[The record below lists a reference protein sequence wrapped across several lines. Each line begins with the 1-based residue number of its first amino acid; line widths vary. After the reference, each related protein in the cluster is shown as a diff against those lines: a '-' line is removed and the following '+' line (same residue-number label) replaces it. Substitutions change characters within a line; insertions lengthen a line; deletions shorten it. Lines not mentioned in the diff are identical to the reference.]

1 MAEQPHA
8 NFIGGAWQPGADV
21 LVNINP
27 SNTDDCIGRYAAAD
41 ASQVAAAIQAANTA
55 QPGWGASGLE
65 TRYESLMRVGEA
77 LKSRSEELGRE
88 LSREEG
94 KPLAEGKGEVYRAGQ
109 FFTYYAAEAHRLSG
123 DRIDSVRANIEV
135 DTRREPVG
143 TVGIIS
149 PWNFPIATAV
159 WKIAPA
165 LVYGNTVVWKPSE
178 LVPHSAWALAEII
191 SHESALADGVFN
203 LVNGTGETAGQALI
217 ASPKVDA
224 ISFTGSLEIGSHVL
238 ATAAKNRVPVQLEM
252 GSKNPLVVMEDADI
266 ETAVNAAIAGGYSGS
281 GQKCTASSRLIVA
294 DGVHD
299 RFVAALAERL
309 EAMTVGDP
317 LADEAQIGPIVNA
330 EQLERIESYLALGE
344 NEGATRRCG
353 GERVTRDTPGFFL
366 SPALLT
372 DTRNDMRVNREEIFG
387 PVACVIRVA
396 DFEQAVA
403 VANDTDF
410 GLTAGIVTG
419 SLAYANRFKRE
430 SKSGCVMVNL
440 PTAGTD
446 YHVPFGGRGASSFG
460 PSEQGQYARDFYT
473 KIKTSYVRV
482 C

>member
-1 MAEQPHA
+1 MADQMHD
-8 NFIGGAWQPGADV
+8 NFIGGAWRRSADILYNV
-21 LVNINP
+21 NP
-27 SNTDDCIGRYAAAD
+27 SNTNDQIGHYAAAD
-41 ASQVAAAIQAANTA
+41 TSQVTAAINAANTA
-55 QPGWGASGLE
+55 QPTWAATGLE
-65 TRYESLMRVGEA
+65 TRYEAMMRVGEA
-77 LKSRSEELGRE
+77 LKSRSSDLGRE

-109 FFTYYAAEAHRLSG
+109 FFTYYAAEAHRLVD
-123 DRIDSVRANIEV
+123 DRVDSVRANIEV
-135 DTRREPVG
+135 NTRREPVG

-149 PWNFPIATAV
+149 PWNFPMATAV

-165 LVYGNTVVWKPSE
+165 LVYGNAVVWKPAE

-191 SHESALADGVFN
+191 SHETALSDGVFN
-203 LVNGTGETAGQALI
+203 LINGTGDVAGQALI
-217 ASPKVDA
+217 ESSDIDA
-224 ISFTGSLEIGSHVL
+224 ISFTGSLEVGSHVL
-238 ATAAKNRVPVQLEM
+238 ATASKNRVPVQLEM

-266 ETAVNAAIAGGYSGS
+266 DTAVNAAIAGGYSGS

-294 DGVHD
+294 DAIHD
-299 RFVAALAERL
+299 QFVTALTKRL

-317 LADEAQIGPIVNA
+317 LANDAQIGPIVDM
-330 EQLERIESYLALGE
+330 EQLERIESYLALGQT
-344 NEGATRRCG
+344 EGATRRCG
-353 GERVTRDTPGFFL
+353 GERVTCNTPGFFL

-372 DTRNDMRVNREEIFG
+372 DTRNDMRINRDEIFG

-396 DFEQAVA
+396 GYDEAVA
-403 VANDTDF
+403 VANDTEF
-410 GLTAGIVTG
+410 GLTAGIVTE
-419 SLAYANRFKRE
+419 SLAYANRFKRD

-473 KIKTSYVRV
+473 KIKTSYVHV

>member
-1 MAEQPHA
+1 MADQPYP
-8 NFIGGAWQPGADV
+8 NFVGGSWQSTAAVIDN
-21 LVNINP
+21 VNP
-27 SNTDDCIGRYAAAD
+27 ANTDDLVGRYAAAD
-41 ASQVAAAIQAANTA
+41 ASQIDAAIEAANAA
-55 QPGWGASGLE
+55 QPDWAASGAE
-65 TRYESLMRVGEA
+65 TRYEALMRVGEA
-77 LKSRSEELGRE
+77 LKSRSAELGRE

-109 FFTYYAAEAHRLSG
+109 FFTYYAAEAHRLGG
-123 DRIDSVRANIEV
+123 DRIDSVRPNIEV

-143 TVGIIS
+143 TVAIIS

-178 LVPHSAWALAEII
+178 EVPHSAWALAEII
-191 SHESALADGVFN
+191 SQESALAGGVFN
-203 LVNGTGETAGQALI
+203 LVNGTGESAGQALI
-217 ASPKVDA
+217 ESDRIDA

-266 ETAVNAAIAGGYSGS
+266 DTAVNAAVGGGYSGS
-281 GQKCTASSRLIVA
+281 GQKCTASSRLIVH
-294 DGVHD
+294 DQIHD
-299 RFVAALAERL
+299 RFVDALAERL
-309 EAMTVGDP
+309 ESMTVGDP
-317 LADEAQIGPIVNA
+317 VADEAQIGPIINQG
-330 EQLERIESYLALGE
+330 QLDRIESYLTLGE
-344 NEGATRRCG
+344 QEGATRRCG
-353 GERVTRDTPGFFL
+353 GQRVTGNNLGFFL

-387 PVACVIRVA
+387 PVACVIRVG
-396 DFEQAVA
+396 DFDEAVE
-403 VANDTDF
+403 VANDTDY
-410 GLTAGIVTG
+410 GLTAGIVTE
-419 SLAYANRFKRE
+419 SLAYATAFRRRAAA
-430 SKSGCVMVNL
+430 GCVMVNL

-482 C
+482 D